1 MIHLLQTGDLHL
13 GKIFYG
19 FSLIEDQKF
28 MLNQLIK
35 TVSEAK
41 KQNPYQAVIITGDI
55 YDRSVPPTEAIE
67 LFDEFLIELHQ
78 IDKDLK
84 ILLIPGN
91 HDSAGRLSFG
101 TRFLESQNIFICT
114 NPENIENPVFIEG
127 NEFSSNKNDGIY
139 FYQIPFLSSGSL
151 FSKDKN
157 QRLTTQEELINEAI
171 SRIKIFHEN
180 SKYKNLPMGLNA
192 HLFTLGGTSCDSER
206 HFIGNAELINKNV
219 FEDFSY
225 VALGHL
231 HKKQKVSENIF
242 YAGSPLAYSFDEAN
256 LEKSFLD
263 ITIDFSKETSKV
275 ETKEIEINPLHKVT
289 KLSGKFEEFIDYA
302 KNENSEFYKFKNDFL
317 EITCTDEILVEN
329 PVARLR
335 DIFPNILSVKQEV
348 IIKNQNKISN
358 TEKKLLLNNEQNFN
372 SEKIFMEF
380 VKDVENVE
388 DENEWESTKKLFCKI
403 EKTICKDE

>member
-35 TVSEAK
+35 TISEAK

-55 YDRSVPPTEAIE
+55 YDRSVPPTDAIE

-127 NEFSSNKNDGIY
+127 SEFSSNKNDGIY

-225 VALGHL
+225 VAL
-231 HKKQKVSENIF
+231 
-242 YAGSPLAYSFDEAN
+242 
-256 LEKSFLD
+256 
-263 ITIDFSKETSKV
+263 
-275 ETKEIEINPLHKVT
+275 
-289 KLSGKFEEFIDYA
+289 
-302 KNENSEFYKFKNDFL
+302 
-317 EITCTDEILVEN
+317 
-329 PVARLR
+329 
-335 DIFPNILSVKQEV
+335 
-348 IIKNQNKISN
+348 
-358 TEKKLLLNNEQNFN
+358 
-372 SEKIFMEF
+372 
-380 VKDVENVE
+380 
-388 DENEWESTKKLFCKI
+388 
-403 EKTICKDE
+403 